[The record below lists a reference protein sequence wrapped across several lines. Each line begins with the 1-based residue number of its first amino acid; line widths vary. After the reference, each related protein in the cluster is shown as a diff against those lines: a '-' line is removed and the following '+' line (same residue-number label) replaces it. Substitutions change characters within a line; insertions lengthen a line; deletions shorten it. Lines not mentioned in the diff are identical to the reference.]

1 MTTFEMLKIE
11 DIDLDYDN
19 PRIARMLDRWGGK
32 ENITAQAVALALGQN
47 GDGSFD
53 VLKDSIK
60 VNNGIIQPIIVN
72 HINNRYVVIEG
83 NTRVQIYKDLKRE
96 FKGTNKEDLW
106 NKIIAIVHE
115 NLGRSQVDAIRL
127 QSHLVG
133 PRDWDPYS
141 KAKYLHHLYYS
152 EYLSINEIIS
162 YCGGKATEVK
172 KMVQAYEDMTKYFV
186 PLLNGEEIPHKK
198 FSAFIELQ
206 NRKVLDAILYNNFTK
221 EDFAQWVLND
231 NIDKMANVR
240 MLPEILPDKAARE
253 VFLKENC
260 TEAYKL
266 VSIPGLESG
275 LLKDAS
281 YVQLAKQLQQKLNSI
296 PAPLVRQMS
305 IGDDTKAYQIKTA
318 LYDLKDV
325 LDETLDM
332 VEKYYE

>member
-1 MTTFEMLKIE
+1 MPTFEMLKIE

-172 KMVQAYEDMTKYFV
+172 KWCKHMK
-186 PLLNGEEIPHKK
+186 I
-198 FSAFIELQ
+198 
-206 NRKVLDAILYNNFTK
+206 
-221 EDFAQWVLND
+221 
-231 NIDKMANVR
+231 
-240 MLPEILPDKAARE
+240 
-253 VFLKENC
+253 
-260 TEAYKL
+260 
-266 VSIPGLESG
+266 
-275 LLKDAS
+275 
-281 YVQLAKQLQQKLNSI
+281 
-296 PAPLVRQMS
+296 
-305 IGDDTKAYQIKTA
+305 
-318 LYDLKDV
+318 
-325 LDETLDM
+325 
-332 VEKYYE
+332 

>member
-1 MTTFEMLKIE
+1 MPTFEMLKIE

-221 EDFAQWVLND
+221 ENFAQWVLND

-332 VEKYYE
+332 VEKNNE

>member
-1 MTTFEMLKIE
+1 MPKFKMLKIE
-11 DIDLDYDN
+11 NVDLDYEN
-19 PRIARMLDRWGGK
+19 PRIALMLERWGGK
-32 ENITAQAVALALGQN
+32 ENITAQAVAMALGQN

-72 HINNRYVVIEG
+72 HIGDRYIVIEG
-83 NTRVQIYKDLKRE
+83 NTRVQIYKDLKNELKDTERE
-96 FKGTNKEDLW
+96 HIWDE
-106 NKIIAIVHE
+106 IIAIVHE

-141 KAKYLHHLYYS
+141 KAKYLHTLYYS

-162 YCGGKATEVK
+162 YCGGKSTEVR
-172 KMVQAYEDMTKYFV
+172 KMIAAYEDMTKYFV
-186 PLLNGEEIPHKK
+186 PLLDGEDIPHKK
-198 FSAFIELQ
+198 FSAFMELQ
-206 NRKVLDAILYNNFTK
+206 NKKILDAIQFNQFNK
-221 EDFAQWVLND
+221 EDFAKWVLND

-240 MLPEILPDKAARE
+240 MLPDILPDKKAKE

-266 VSIPGLESG
+266 ISVPGLDGG

-281 YVQLAKQLQQKLNSI
+281 YVALAKQLQQKLNGI
-296 PAPLVRQMS
+296 EAQLVMKMS
-305 IGDDTKAYQIKTA
+305 EGDDPIAYSIKTA

-325 LDETLDM
+325 LDETLNM
-332 VEKYYE
+332 IEKM